1 MGQSHVALARMG
13 ETARPQMSRAALR
26 TNITGYL
33 LISPWLCGF
42 LVLFTGPGLA
52 SVALTFTR
60 YNVMRPPVFIGLAN
74 YREALASDP
83 LFYSSLGRSFYY
95 SLMDVTLGVVGSL
108 LLAIL
113 LNARVKGTT
122 VFRTLF
128 YVPSLVP
135 VIAASVMFI
144 MFLHPDWGPVNAAI
158 RRLGVQ
164 PPGWF
169 GERRWAVPSLVLMS
183 WWLTVGGA
191 RMIIFLAGLQGI
203 PHEMY
208 EAASIDGANGWQRL
222 HHITLPLLTP
232 TIFFNT
238 VLGIIGSLQAFTA
251 AFVTT
256 RGGPGFATWFFSL
269 HIYSQA
275 FEFLNMGYAATL
287 AWLFA
292 LIIVSLTL
300 IQQRLSKRWVFYY
313 GG

>member
-1 MGQSHVALARMG
+1 MGQLPEAAPARLS
-13 ETARPQMSRAALR
+13 TKPRTSRSAWRA
-26 TNITGYL
+26 NITGYL

-42 LVLFTGPGLA
+42 LALFIGPSLA
-52 SVALTFTR
+52 SMALTFTQ

-74 YREALASDP
+74 YREAFTSDP

-95 SLMDVTLGVVGSL
+95 SLMDVPFGVVGSL

-113 LNARVKGTT
+113 LNSRVKGTT

-144 MFLHPDWGPVNAAI
+144 MLLHPDWGPVNAAI

-183 WWLTVGGA
+183 WWLSVGGA

-203 PHEMY
+203 PQEMY
-208 EAASIDGANGWQRL
+208 EAASIDGASSWQRML
-222 HHITLPLLTP
+222 RITIPLLTP
-232 TIFFNT
+232 TIFLNT
-238 VLGIIGSLQAFTA
+238 VLGVIGSLQAFTS

-256 RGGPGFATWFFSL
+256 QGGPGFATWFFSL
-269 HIYSQA
+269 HIYNQA

-300 IQQRLSKRWVFYY
+300 MQQRLSKQWVFYY